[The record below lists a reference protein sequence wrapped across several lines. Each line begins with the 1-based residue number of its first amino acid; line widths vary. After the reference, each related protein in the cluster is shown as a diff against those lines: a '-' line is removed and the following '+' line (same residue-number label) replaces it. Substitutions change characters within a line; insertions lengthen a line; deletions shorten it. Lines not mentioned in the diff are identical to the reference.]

1 MEERKTNMSGNQC
14 LSRSW
19 LPDMLKNEYIALRF
33 VAQDTYEQA
42 AQLRIAPVPDVVTRV
57 FMLFRGVPVGD
68 LRLWDEASARAAVA
82 DGAFWADVGINDVRA
97 VDSRLFR
104 VLEWGGMGV

>member
-1 MEERKTNMSGNQC
+1 MSVQI
-14 LSRSW
+14 RYW

-33 VAQDTYEQA
+33 VAQDAYEQA

-68 LRLWDEASARAAVA
+68 LGLWNET
-82 DGAFWADVGINDVRA
+82 
-97 VDSRLFR
+97 LC
-104 VLEWGGMGV
+104 GVSLTMPCHFLSFPVTQGLYFFFPS